1 MNENKQTKKKPPTS
15 ARWVATNV
23 LHRVAVDD
31 AYAARTLDVEL
42 AYAALDERDAR
53 LATEIVYG
61 TLRKLALLDA
71 RLDAQLTRGRPDPFT
86 LAALRAAT
94 YQALFLRVPDFAIVQ
109 ETVSIVKQKR
119 GEGMGKLCNAVLRR
133 IVEGRPSEPLSDAR
147 LALPAWIEGALE
159 AGLGKERC
167 ARFVESANTPPLAL
181 RCVGGQSPAT
191 GAAARDALLAEL
203 REARPEAALR
213 ASTLLP
219 SVLYA
224 QRAGD
229 PRKLPGF
236 DAGRFVVQDAG
247 AGLVGAL
254 VDAQPGERVLD
265 ACAGRGGKTLQLL
278 AAVGTT
284 GHVTAIDVHA
294 RKLELLSEEAER
306 LGFAAARLSTE
317 TIDLGRGDGGL
328 SGGFDR
334 VLVDAPCTGLGTLA
348 RRPEI
353 ALRLGPKDPARLAE
367 LQFRILRTAL
377 SLLRPGGILVFAVC
391 SGSAD
396 EGRGVADRL
405 EARDPG
411 ILRLRNAVGGI
422 PLTSDDDGIF
432 RIGPWLAEG
441 ADLPDVYQVVRWQRL
456 DSPAPPV

>member
-1 MNENKQTKKKPPTS
+1 MNESKSTKKKPPSS

-42 AYAALDERDAR
+42 AYAALPERDAR

-133 IVEGRPSEPLSDAR
+133 IVESRPKEPLADAR

-159 AGLGKERC
+159 AGLGKERS
-167 ARFVESANTPPLAL
+167 ARFLESEHAPPLAL
-181 RCVGGQSPAT
+181 RCLTSAGQAPDD
-191 GAAARDALLAEL
+191 ARDALLAEL
-203 REARPEAALR
+203 HAARPEASLR
-213 ASTLLP
+213 ASALLP
-219 SVLYA
+219 NVIFT

-254 VDAQPGERVLD
+254 VDAQAGENILD

-278 AAVGTT
+278 AAVGPT
-284 GHVTAIDVHA
+284 GHVSAVDIHA

-306 LGFAAARLSTE
+306 LAIADARLSTE
-317 TIDLGRGDGGL
+317 TVDLSRGDGGL
-328 SGGFDR
+328 TRGFDR
-334 VLVDAPCTGLGTLA
+334 ILVDAPCTGLGTLG

-353 ALRLGPKDPARLAE
+353 ALRLAPKDPARLAD
-367 LQFRILRTAL
+367 LQLRILRTAL

-391 SGSAD
+391 SASTD

-405 EARDPG
+405 EAGDPG
-411 ILRLRNAVGGI
+411 ILRLRNAVAGV
-422 PLTSDDDGIF
+422 PLTPDDDGVF
-432 RIGPWLAEG
+432 RIGPWLGEG

-456 DSPAPPV
+456 DSPPAPV

>member
-1 MNENKQTKKKPPTS
+1 MNEKKPEKKKPPTS

-42 AYAALDERDAR
+42 EYAALDERDAR

-61 TLRKLALLDA
+61 TLRKLSLLDA

-86 LAALRAAT
+86 MAALRAAT

-109 ETVSIVKQKR
+109 ETVSIVKLKR
-119 GEGMGKLCNAVLRR
+119 GEGLGKLANAVLRR
-133 IVEGRPSEPLSDAR
+133 VVESRPKEPLSDAR
-147 LALPAWIEGALE
+147 LALPPWIEASLN
-159 AGLGKERC
+159 AGMGQERTT
-167 ARFVESANTPPLAL
+167 RFIESENAPPLAL
-181 RCVGGQSPAT
+181 RCRDGET
-191 GAAARDALLAEL
+191 RDALLTAM
-203 REARPEAALR
+203 REARPD
-213 ASTLLP
+213 ASFRPSALLP
-219 SVLYA
+219 NVLYT

-236 DAGRFVVQDAG
+236 SEGRFVVQDAG

-254 VDAQPGERVLD
+254 VQASAGERVLD

-278 AAVGTT
+278 SAVGA

-294 RKLELLSEEAER
+294 RKLELLSAEATR
-306 LGFAAARLSTE
+306 LGFDAARLSTE
-317 TIDLGRGDGGL
+317 TIDLSRGDGGL
-328 SGGFDR
+328 QGGFDR
-334 VLVDAPCTGLGTLA
+334 VLVDAPCTGLGTLV

-353 ALRLGPKDPARLAE
+353 ALRLGPKDPARLAD
-367 LQFRILRTAL
+367 LQLRILRTAL

-391 SGSAD
+391 SGSAE

-405 EARDPG
+405 EAGDSG
-411 ILRLRNAVGGI
+411 ILRLRNAVEGI
-422 PLTSDDDGIF
+422 PLTPDDDGVF

-456 DSPAPPV
+456 DSPTAPV